1 MEENVNSGSSVFAI
15 ISLVCG
21 IVSVLCCCCGWL
33 SIIFGV
39 GAIVL
44 GIISLNNHEDGR
56 GMAIAGIICG
66 GIGTLIAVVILIVGG
81 LVSAADID
89 NSDYMINEVLER
101 IEEL

>member
-1 MEENVNSGSSVFAI
+1 MNESGNNGSSVFAI

-33 SIIFGV
+33 SIILGV

-66 GIGTLIAVVILIVGG
+66 GIGTLMAVVIIILGG
-81 LVSAADID
+81 LMSSADV
-89 NSDYMINEVLER
+89 NGSDVMVNEVIER
-101 IEEL
+101 IEDL